1 MTDTRRIDPD
11 PMEAALAELAAAV
24 EWPPT
29 PPLAEAVADAI
40 RARASRGSGW
50 RPARRGLVLGVL
62 AALLI
67 VGLAAAIGYAVGG
80 LRILHSGAPPG
91 TPLAPELVAER
102 GFGERV
108 TLEQAIEKLDG
119 LLVPT
124 DPVLGEPDHVYY
136 DAGTD
141 AVALAWT
148 ARPGLPADP
157 KSGLGIVVTQF
168 RADIG
173 PETFEK
179 LLNEGVV
186 VKQVVVGDTTGYWIE
201 GGEHFFYFRDA
212 AGNVVDSTIR
222 MVGTTLMWE
231 RDGYTARIEGAPSV
245 EAATKIAKSME
256 LR

>member
-1 MTDTRRIDPD
+1 MTDTRSMDLDPI
-11 PMEAALAELAAAV
+11 EAALADLAAAI

-29 PPLAEAVADAI
+29 PPLAEAVGDAI
-40 RARASRGSGW
+40 RARASRGFGW

-102 GFGERV
+102 GLGERV
-108 TLEQAIEKLDG
+108 TLEQATEKLDG

-124 DPVLGEPDHVYY
+124 DPTLGPPDHVYY

-141 AVALAWT
+141 AVALAWSG
-148 ARPGLPADP
+148 RPGLPADP

-186 VKQVVVGDTTGYWIE
+186 VEQVVVGDTTGYWIE
-201 GGEHFFYFRDA
+201 GGQHFFYFRDA

-222 MVGTTLMWE
+222 LVGTTLMWE
-231 RDGYTARIEGAPSV
+231 RDGYTARIEGAPNV
-245 EAATKIAKSME
+245 EAAKKIAESME